1 MPGALCSV
9 DLLHAYSKQSDK
21 RDVAAQL
28 ASAAAQHRRS
38 PATRSTAKP
47 ARRLREAEIDD
58 LVTSYETTRS
68 VNAVA
73 RQFRISR
80 QTVAKHL
87 ASRGIET
94 VRRMTAAD
102 LATAVEHTFKEIPQR
117 RSAGGSASILR
128 PSSTDSGLSAPQS
141 GHETGSSR

>member
-1 MPGALCSV
+1 V

-28 ASAAAQHRRS
+28 ASAAAQDRRS
-38 PATRSTAKP
+38 PATRSTARP
-47 ARRLREAEIDD
+47 ARRLREAEIAD

-102 LATAVEHTFKEIPQR
+102 LATAVER
-117 RSAGGSASILR
+117 
-128 PSSTDSGLSAPQS
+128 
-141 GHETGSSR
+141 